1 MWNGPWG
8 WGLGVEVA
16 VDRGSG
22 DAELGGDFG
31 DGVEVTALLVGL
43 VVHLPG
49 RPGLAGAELW
59 FLAAG
64 TAAGP
69 GGGESVS
76 GAFGHEGVFELGD
89 RAEDLEEH
97 PTYRGGGVDAL
108 VEDDQVN
115 AAGVQ
120 VVGQVDEVFQR
131 SAEPVELGDDE
142 LVAAAASDGQCS
154 FKFGPA
160 GQFPGGVV
168 DEDLFAAGRGERIVL
183 RFGVLIAGGRPA
195 RNRFACRKCN
205 ANPRQRDIGVY
216 TGCFTTTTC
225 GNGRG
230 SDV

>member
-76 GAFGHEGVFELGD
+76 GAFGHEGVFDYLDKSGAS
-89 RAEDLEEH
+89 RAWC
-97 PTYRGGGVDAL
+97 
-108 VEDDQVN
+108 
-115 AAGVQ
+115 
-120 VVGQVDEVFQR
+120 R
-131 SAEPVELGDDE
+131 SARSW
-142 LVAAAASDGQCS
+142 ASLSAVRWWRSTSRSQPRS
-154 FKFGPA
+154 TA
-160 GQFPGGVV
+160 SWTSASSVSRRW
-168 DEDLFAAGRGERIVL
+168 ARRG
-183 RFGVLIAGGRPA
+183 A
-195 RNRFACRKCN
+195 
-205 ANPRQRDIGVY
+205 
-216 TGCFTTTTC
+216 
-225 GNGRG
+225 
-230 SDV
+230 